1 MYSTDQFRVFTGAP
15 ADRLLSRPRRLL
27 QEGRTAEAEL
37 AYDALLGSQP
47 DVQQIWLEQFT
58 LLRQSGRFADCLSL
72 AERCAAHFG
81 EGALPS
87 ALRGTALVELGRFK
101 EGLAALD
108 DAACEDPNLG
118 LVWHEAGYAAWR
130 LGELSRALMALDRAF
145 ALEPHGSTLH
155 LRGKVLRQAGRY
167 LAAEVAFEGAAE
179 AAEFSAQRVAAEAE
193 IRITRRY
200 AMFPGSRPETLR
212 PILRWFGETGAVP
225 LTGTVGESPSEA
237 DLAAAFA
244 VLARRMGWRFSA
256 VVALDA
262 WEGWYD
268 LARTLDIPVAAV
280 IPIDP
285 MAIPLI
291 VARKAGAHAQWAT
304 FAGAPRTSGRGL
316 SFALRQPSDA
326 PTADIIGELE
336 EIPAHGIDFG
346 FAAEAAG
353 HAEAL
358 LAGRVLK

>member
-15 ADRLLSRPRRLL
+15 VDRLLSRPRRLL
-27 QEGRTAEAEL
+27 QEGRTEEAEL
-37 AYDALLGSQP
+37 AYEALLASQP
-47 DVQQIWLEQFT
+47 DLRQVWLEQFT
-58 LLRQSGRFADCLSL
+58 LLRQSGRFADCLAL
-72 AERCAAHFG
+72 ADRCAAHFG

-87 ALRGTALVELGRFK
+87 ALRGAALVELGRFK

-179 AAEFSAQRVAAEAE
+179 AAEFSEQRDAAEAE

-212 PILRWFGETGAVP
+212 PISRWFGETGAIP
-225 LTGTVGESPSEA
+225 LTGTVGEPPADA
-237 DLAAAFA
+237 DLSAAFA
-244 VLARRMGWRFSA
+244 VLAKRLGWRFT
-256 VVALDA
+256 VLVALDA

-268 LARTLDIPVAAV
+268 LAKTLGIPVAAV

-285 MAIPLI
+285 LAIPLI
-291 VARKAGAHAQWAT
+291 VARG
-304 FAGAPRTSGRGL
+304 GRGA
-316 SFALRQPSDA
+316 SPVGGLRRGATNQRTGTFVRPASAVGGRDRGHHRRA
-326 PTADIIGELE
+326 RRNAGERHRLR
-336 EIPAHGIDFG
+336 IC
-346 FAAEAAG
+346 
-353 HAEAL
+353 
-358 LAGRVLK
+358 R

>member
-27 QEGRTAEAEL
+27 QEGRTEEAER
-37 AYDALLGSQP
+37 AYEALLASQP
-47 DVQQIWLEQFT
+47 DLRQVWLEQFT
-58 LLRQSGRFADCLSL
+58 LLRQSGRFSDCLAL
-72 AERCAAHFG
+72 AERCAVHFG
-81 EGALPS
+81 EGALP
-87 ALRGTALVELGRFK
+87 ATLRGAALVELGRFK

-108 DAACEDPNLG
+108 DAACQDPNLG

-179 AAEFSAQRVAAEAE
+179 AAEFSAQRVTAEDE

-200 AMFPGSRPETLR
+200 AMFPGSRPETLP
-212 PILRWFGETGAVP
+212 PIIRWFGDTGAIP
-225 LTGTVGESPSEA
+225 LTGTVGDPPVEA

-244 VLARRMGWRFSA
+244 SLARRLGWRFTV

-268 LARTLDIPVAAV
+268 LARALGVPVAAA
-280 IPIDP
+280 IPVDP

-291 VARKAGAHAQWAT
+291 AARQAGAHPQWAA
-304 FAGAPRTSGRGL
+304 FAEAPLTSGRGL
-316 SFALRQPSDA
+316 SLALRQPSDV
-326 PTADIIGELE
+326 PTADVIARLDDA
-336 EIPAHGIDFG
+336 PARGINFG
-346 FAAEAAG
+346 AATEAAEHSEG
-353 HAEAL
+353 R
-358 LAGRVLK
+358 LAGRVLR